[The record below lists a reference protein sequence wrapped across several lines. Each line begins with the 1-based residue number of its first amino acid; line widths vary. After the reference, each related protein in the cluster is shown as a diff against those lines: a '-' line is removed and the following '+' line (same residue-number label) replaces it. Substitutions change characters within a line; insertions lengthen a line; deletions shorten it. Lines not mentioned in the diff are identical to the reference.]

1 MLGQDENCRIFLP
14 IPSTF
19 SEIISTLSIFICPNR
34 LSPCLHESF
43 LYKTLRYLTP
53 HYPLWTG
60 FCISPL
66 QDSKWNK
73 NLLRRSEEELEYFIE
88 LKGCNVGHA
97 IDQLR
102 ASIKQLSADVTKKAK
117 MAFVIST
124 KPYPLTNS
132 TVQLAMKEFKT
143 NLTPR

>member
-1 MLGQDENCRIFLP
+1 MDGCAITDGIRCD
-14 IPSTF
+14 
-19 SEIISTLSIFICPNR
+19 
-34 LSPCLHESF
+34 
-43 LYKTLRYLTP
+43 Y
-53 HYPLWTG
+53 
-60 FCISPL
+60 
-66 QDSKWNK
+66 
-73 NLLRRSEEELEYFIE
+73 LLRRSEEELEYFIE

-143 NLTPR
+143 KFNSLLLVNNTSLNL

>member
-1 MLGQDENCRIFLP
+1 MNKIDLKCIECTRNKIIKFEENK
-14 IPSTF
+14 SKVTF
-19 SEIISTLSIFICPNR
+19 HNLSQK
-34 LSPCLHESF
+34 E
-43 LYKTLRYLTP
+43 YE
-53 HYPLWTG
+53 
-60 FCISPL
+60 CIRV
-66 QDSKWNK
+66 DGCAITDGIRCDY
-73 NLLRRSEEELEYFIE
+73 LLRRSEEELEYFIE

-102 ASIKQLSADVTKKAK
+102 ASIKQLSADVTTKAK

-143 NLTPR
+143 KFNSLLLVKRTPYIHNLP